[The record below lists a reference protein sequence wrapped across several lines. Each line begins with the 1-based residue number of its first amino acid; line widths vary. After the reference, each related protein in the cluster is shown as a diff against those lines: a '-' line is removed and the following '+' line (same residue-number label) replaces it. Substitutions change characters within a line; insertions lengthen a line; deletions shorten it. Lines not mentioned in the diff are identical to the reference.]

1 MSSSIR
7 TDAPRRL
14 IAIGGALIAIGALGA
29 CGTTN
34 DEGENLDQA
43 TDEARTTPAE
53 QQPEAPL
60 SASEQRGSELFVQ
73 SCGSCHT
80 LEAAGTTGQVGPDL
94 DELQADRA
102 RVLKAIETGG
112 TGSGTM
118 PAGLYEGKD
127 AQDVATFVADNSG

>member
-1 MSSSIR
+1 MPPPS
-7 TDAPRRL
+7 PVRRRVAVVIGAAA
-14 IAIGGALIAIGALGA
+14 IAAGALGA
-29 CGTTN
+29 CGTTD
-34 DEGENLDQA
+34 DEGEDLDQA
-43 TDEARTTPAE
+43 TDEARTTPSE

-60 SASEQRGSELFVQ
+60 SASEQRGSDLFVQ
-73 SCGSCHT
+73 ACGSCHT
-80 LEAAGTTGQVGPDL
+80 LEAAGTTGQVGPNL

-127 AQDVATFVADNSG
+127 AQDVATFVADNGG

>member
-1 MSSSIR
+1 MPS
-7 TDAPRRL
+7 PRK
-14 IAIGGALIAIGALGA
+14 AAALASAALAVVALAA
-29 CGTTN
+29 CGTTD

-73 SCGSCHT
+73 TCGSCHT

-94 DELQADRA
+94 DELQADQA

>member
-1 MSSSIR
+1 M
-7 TDAPRRL
+7 TLPADPFRRL
-14 IAIGGALIAIGALGA
+14 PLIAGAVIAIAALGA
-29 CGTTN
+29 CGTTD

-127 AQDVATFVADNSG
+127 AQEVATFVADNSG